1 MRPPLRVQKPMQ
13 LYQDQS
19 PAAVTRI
26 VLASRH
32 DTLSMLDYN
41 IYHIEA
47 LSTAGLGGVEALKLS
62 HLQILGFF
70 SRFDLCQEY
79 FYMVVGTGFEPV

>member
-1 MRPPLRVQKPMQ
+1 MQ

-26 VLASRH
+26 VYASAH

-41 IYHIEA
+41 IYYIEA
-47 LSTAGLGGVEALKLS
+47 LSTAGLGG
-62 HLQILGFF
+62 
-70 SRFDLCQEY
+70 DLHH
-79 FYMVVGTGFEPV
+79 